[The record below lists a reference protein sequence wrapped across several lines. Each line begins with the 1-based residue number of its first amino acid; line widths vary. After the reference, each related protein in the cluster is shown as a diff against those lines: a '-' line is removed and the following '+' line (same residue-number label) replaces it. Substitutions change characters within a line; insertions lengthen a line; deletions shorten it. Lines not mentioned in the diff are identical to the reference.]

1 MTTPRSRRGWKRRA
15 VGLLV
20 LAALGY
26 FSGVGVAYAFGKDD
40 PWTRGVIGLGP
51 ILGVEVA
58 GALTTPGRALEP
70 FERAEGHRRGG
81 GLQGLCA
88 YLVVGDVPVVL
99 TDGAPDELPPP
110 PAGGVLV
117 SVGGSVRGDVVVG
130 GVVGVVVTGGGVFV
144 VVLVTGG
151 GVLPGPPGGGVYG
164 GGGAW
169 VTTVVVVLPS
179 GLTETTVVGAL
190 DECVSVGGGGPPRVD
205 GPPGVGVPDTVW
217 TPAGEVPWPPGA
229 PVPPAVVAGA
239 GPASSA
245 TAANAVAT
253 TSPATPSTTYPAR
266 FGLLLFGGAVV
277 SILVTRELESDPS
290 GRGIEA
296 PRRSG

>member
-1 MTTPRSRRGWKRRA
+1 
-15 VGLLV
+15 
-20 LAALGY
+20 
-26 FSGVGVAYAFGKDD
+26 
-40 PWTRGVIGLGP
+40 
-51 ILGVEVA
+51 
-58 GALTTPGRALEP
+58 
-70 FERAEGHRRGG
+70 
-81 GLQGLCA
+81 
-88 YLVVGDVPVVL
+88 VL
-99 TDGAPDELPPP
+99 TEGAPAELDPP
-110 PAGGVLV
+110 PAAGVV
-117 SVGGSVRGDVVVG
+117 VFVGGSVRGDVVVVG
-130 GVVGVVVTGGGVFV
+130 GGDCLVVVVGTV

-151 GVLPGPPGGGVYG
+151 GGVLPPVSLRGGGE
-164 GGGAW
+164 AW

-190 DECVSVGGGGPPRVD
+190 EEGVSVGDGGPPRVD
-205 GPPGVGVPDTVW
+205 GPPGVGVPGTVW

-253 TSPATPSTTYPAR
+253 TSPATPRTTYPAR

-277 SILVTRELESDPS
+277 SILVMRELESDPS

-296 PRRSG
+296 PRRSGRQQKLAARGRQRITACPSGGTREGDLGGEIITVSAAFAQVGSLRDHSAQSICPERMNV